1 MIKNTVFYLLLCFS
15 LIAKAQ
21 LTPPSNL
28 SSYYADVNF
37 NNSGTALFNELATT
51 TIAKHTNIL
60 QYSERHNYLYDADK
74 DLVNN
79 SNVILL
85 YTSESRDKREYQS
98 GNNSYSPQTF
108 NTEHVYPRS
117 LINNTAEADLHHLR
131 TCDISVNS
139 SRSNL
144 PFVDGSG
151 TYKIINNSWFP
162 GDEWKGDVARM
173 ILYLNLRYNESFDDV
188 GSLNLFLKWNAEDPV
203 SDFEL
208 ARHEVIASA
217 QGNRNPLI
225 DNPYIATVIWGNPPS
240 GTNQPENRWA
250 TLSNENY
257 TVLETV
263 SIYPNPSFSHT
274 ISIKIP
280 EEVRLKSLVLY
291 SIIGSKVFEMSTIS
305 TNQNLIKI
313 ENLKSGLYL
322 LKLKDENRSVTKK
335 IIIK

>member
-1 MIKNTVFYLLLCFS
+1 MFKKILFTFLFCFS
-15 LIAKAQ
+15 LFAKAQ

-28 SSYYADVNF
+28 ASYYADVNF
-37 NNSGTALFNELATT
+37 NTSGTVLFNDLATT

-74 DLVNN
+74 DLTNN
-79 SNVILL
+79 ANVILL
-85 YTSESRDKREYQS
+85 YSSESRDKREYQS
-98 GNNSYSPQTF
+98 GNNSHSPQTF

-117 LINNTAEADLHHLR
+117 KIDNTAEADLHHLR

-139 SRSNL
+139 SRGSL
-144 PFVDGSG
+144 SFTDGSG
-151 TYKIINNSWFP
+151 TYKIINNLWFP

-173 ILYLNLRYNESFDDV
+173 ILYLSLRYNESFDDV

-203 SDFEL
+203 SNFEL
-208 ARHEVIASA
+208 ARHEVIANA

-257 TVLETV
+257 TVLEKV
-263 SIYPNPSFSHT
+263 SIYPNPSFTHT

-280 EEVRLKSLVLY
+280 DEVHLKSLVLY
-291 SIIGSKVFEMSTIS
+291 SIIGSKVFEMNKINT
-305 TNQNLIKI
+305 TQKLIQL
-313 ENLKSGLYL
+313 ENVKSGFYL
-322 LKLKDENRSVTKK
+322 LKLNDENRSITKK